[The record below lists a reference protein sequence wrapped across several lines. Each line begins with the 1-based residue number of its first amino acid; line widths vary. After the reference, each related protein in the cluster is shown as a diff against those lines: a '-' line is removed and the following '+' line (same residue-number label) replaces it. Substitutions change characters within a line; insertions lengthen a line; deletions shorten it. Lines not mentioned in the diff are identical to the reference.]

1 MSVKEF
7 VYLIQNHVDLHKLF
21 KSPNIIHLCQIVEE
35 YECSHQDVSQAIY
48 IVHEVVRVV
57 ECGPCSQFFPTTAS
71 NLGLDNSYIML
82 NHIQ

>member
-35 YECSHQDVSQAIY
+35 YECSHQDVSQA
-48 IVHEVVRVV
+48 
-57 ECGPCSQFFPTTAS
+57 FT
-71 NLGLDNSYIML
+71 
-82 NHIQ
+82 